1 MKLTEAKLKQLIR
14 EMISIGDTM
23 NGELP
28 PEVDKLSDFILSIP
42 DDPKSDPDSHVQLA
56 DQTQLQQAKEFAEAL
71 MKKYSDLLEQ
81 LKFNMRGKAIRK
93 HGGFPGAKYALSKER
108 RNMVQFFELF
118 GM

>member
-23 NGELP
+23 DGELP

-42 DDPKSDPDSHVQLA
+42 DDPNSDPDSHVQLA
-56 DQTQLQQAKEFAEAL
+56 DQAYLQQAKMLADAL
-71 MKKYSDLLEQ
+71 MENYSDLLEQ
-81 LKFNMRGKAIRK
+81 LQFNMRGKLMRKYGLAIFGRK
-93 HGGFPGAKYALSKER
+93 EH
-108 RNMVQFFELF
+108 RNMIQFFELF

>member
-1 MKLTEAKLKQLIR
+1 MKLTEQILKRMIR
-14 EMISIGDTM
+14 EAISIGDTM
-23 NGELP
+23 DDLP
-28 PEVDKLSDFILSIP
+28 PEVDKLSDFILAIP

-56 DQTQLQQAKEFAEAL
+56 DQAYLQQAKVLTETL
-71 MKKYSDLLEQ
+71 MELYSDILEQ

-93 HGGFPGAKYALSKER
+93 YGGFPGAKFALSKER